1 MERPIPEGKPVNA
14 TVGMV
19 LAIAGAVVF
28 AGAITFVGLAG
39 MPGGSTGGSSPNQQQ
54 ASGAPQGG
62 TQSTLGQSTFGNA
75 GTRETTGY
83 GAPTGARPP
92 RE

>member
-1 MERPIPEGKPVNA
+1 MEQPIPEGKPVNA
-14 TVGMV
+14 TVGMI
-19 LAIAGAVVF
+19 LALAGAVVF
-28 AGAITFVGLAG
+28 AGAIIFVGLAG

-62 TQSTLGQSTFGNA
+62 SQSTLGNA